1 MPGANQ
7 AIAPRMQGPDLRG
20 EEVEA
25 SVIAEYE
32 ARMAALERKLE
43 QLTMEMDIAK
53 KKRDPGCR
61 P

>member
-1 MPGANQ
+1 
-7 AIAPRMQGPDLRG
+7 MQGPDLRG